1 MFKIDSHFMKK
12 FLIPALIIVAIVLL
26 YEQSQ
31 EIPNIYLKVGS
42 IVVFMFLLYKLNTR
56 IPHKNNNTDTTKDS
70 DDV

>member
-12 FLIPALIIVAIVLL
+12 FLIPAIIIVAIVLL
-26 YEQSQ
+26 YEQNQ

-42 IVVFMFLLYKLNTR
+42 IVVFMFLLYKLNAR

>member
-1 MFKIDSHFMKK
+1 MFKIDLHFMKK
-12 FLIPALIIVAIVLL
+12 FLIPAVIIVAIVLL
-26 YEQSQ
+26 YEQNQ

-42 IVVFMFLLYKLNTR
+42 IVVFMFLLYKLNAR

>member
-1 MFKIDSHFMKK
+1 MKK
-12 FLIPALIIVAIVLL
+12 LLIPAVILAAVVLL

-31 EIPNIYLKVGS
+31 ETPNVYISVGS

-56 IPHKNNNTDTTKDS
+56 IPHKNNNTDTTKES